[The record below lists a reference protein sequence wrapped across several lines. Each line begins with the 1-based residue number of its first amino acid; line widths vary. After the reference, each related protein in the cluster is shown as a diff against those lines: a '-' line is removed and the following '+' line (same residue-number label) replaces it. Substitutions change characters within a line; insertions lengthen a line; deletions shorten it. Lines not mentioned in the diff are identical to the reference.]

1 MKKLTALV
9 CCIACSLVMYAQ
21 VGINSDGTQPDPSA
35 MLEIKSTS
43 KGILPPRVTTAQR
56 DAIVSPATGLVI
68 FNTNCSDLQFFNG
81 AVWVPIGNIMWSVA
95 GAVSG
100 NMTPCANSSGE
111 TYTTLPNGPGLFY
124 HWQVPT
130 GSTITSGQGTAAIT
144 VAFGT
149 ISGSIAVSE
158 FGICGKGL
166 GQSININLIMAPA
179 TPVAGVHV
187 SSATQ
192 ITWKW
197 GSSSGATGYKFNTI
211 NNFATAMD
219 LGTATST
226 TETGLTCLT
235 SYMRYVWAYNA
246 CGNSTPAILTQ
257 TTSACS
263 SSCGSSLTINHVA
276 GMVAPVT
283 KTVTYGTV
291 SNIPGETSKC
301 WITRNLGA
309 SQQATAVDDATESS
323 AGWYWQFNRKQGFRH
338 DGTTRTPA
346 TTWINSN
353 AEASDWIP
361 ANDPC
366 TLELGSGWRIPVYS
380 EWYNVDNIGN
390 WTNWNG
396 PWDSGLKMHAAGY
409 LPAGDGSLSSR
420 GSYGFYWSSTQ
431 IPNTY
436 GWYLQFSAGHSNM
449 IDGNKANGFTARCVR
464 DY

>member
-1 MKKLTALV
+1 
-9 CCIACSLVMYAQ
+9 
-21 VGINSDGTQPDPSA
+21 
-35 MLEIKSTS
+35 
-43 KGILPPRVTTAQR
+43 
-56 DAIVSPATGLVI
+56 
-68 FNTNCSDLQFFNG
+68 
-81 AVWVPIGNIMWSVA
+81 
-95 GAVSG
+95 
-100 NMTPCANSSGE
+100 
-111 TYTTLPNGPGLFY
+111 
-124 HWQVPT
+124 
-130 GSTITSGQGTAAIT
+130 
-144 VAFGT
+144 
-149 ISGSIAVSE
+149 
-158 FGICGKGL
+158 
-166 GQSININLIMAPA
+166 
-179 TPVAGVHV
+179 
-187 SSATQ
+187 
-192 ITWKW
+192 
-197 GSSSGATGYKFNTI
+197 
-211 NNFATAMD
+211 
-219 LGTATST
+219 
-226 TETGLTCLT
+226 
-235 SYMRYVWAYNA
+235 
-246 CGNSTPAILTQ
+246 
-257 TTSACS
+257 
-263 SSCGSSLTINHVA
+263 
-276 GMVAPVT
+276 MVAPVT